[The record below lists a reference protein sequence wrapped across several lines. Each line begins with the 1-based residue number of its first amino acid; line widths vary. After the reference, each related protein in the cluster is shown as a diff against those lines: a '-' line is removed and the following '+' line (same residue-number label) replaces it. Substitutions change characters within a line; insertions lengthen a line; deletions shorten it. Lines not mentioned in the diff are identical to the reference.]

1 MKKFINLAS
10 KCEVSVDGAETFDL
24 KNWICSCFFFF
35 FFPSSCKTHPKRPC
49 ILDLDLVE
57 VGMNLGGPMLSE
69 GPTRNGAYCHRP
81 RPCRSGPSSRF
92 PSLAWTVEGARM
104 AWAEQNRKLLREG
117 TLWDADKK
125 HSAKFAQKFRQSVQ
139 PKPVGPCMRSCMCQY
154 QCRQA
159 GRSSSSQ
166 ML

>member
-24 KNWICSCFFFF
+24 KNWI
-35 FFPSSCKTHPKRPC
+35 CKTHPKRPC

-125 HSAKFAQKFRQSVQ
+125 HSAKFAQIQAKRSAKTGGALHAFVHVPISV
-139 PKPVGPCMRSCMCQY
+139 
-154 QCRQA
+154 QA